1 MHIFYH
7 RKLLKVIAIKMQR
20 AKGKIYLI
28 KVNATSGGRCPLFI
42 CHKIYQKN
50 KNFFLPPAIFT
61 FILRLGIIEGTKR
74 AVPIVTER
82 RIMDDRE
89 IIEML
94 FERTESALEEISR
107 KYSRLYMGIIM
118 ETVSDACDAEECAND
133 VLLAVW
139 NSIPP
144 NRPNNLSA
152 YICKLAR
159 RIGIDR
165 FRYNTVGKR
174 NGYAVAL
181 DELAECLPLED
192 PFGASAEQSKTIR
205 SVLSEFIR
213 GLDPETEILFVRR
226 YIYLESVTSLAERF
240 ETDENRVAVK
250 LCRARKKLKKLLE
263 KEGVQI

>member
-1 MHIFYH
+1 
-7 RKLLKVIAIKMQR
+7 
-20 AKGKIYLI
+20 
-28 KVNATSGGRCPLFI
+28 
-42 CHKIYQKN
+42 
-50 KNFFLPPAIFT
+50 
-61 FILRLGIIEGTKR
+61 
-74 AVPIVTER
+74 
-82 RIMDDRE
+82 MDDRE

-94 FERTESALEEISR
+94 FERRESALGEISR
-107 KYSRLYMGIIM
+107 KYSRLYTGILM
-118 ETVSDACDAEECAND
+118 ETVSDVCDAQECAND

-144 NRPNNLSA
+144 NRPNNLPA

-181 DELAECLPLED
+181 DELSECLPSDE
-192 PFGASAEQSKTIR
+192 PFGAEAEQSERIR
-205 SVLSEFIR
+205 NILSDFIR

-240 ETDENRVAVK
+240 EMEENRVAVK

-263 KEGVQI
+263 KEGIRV